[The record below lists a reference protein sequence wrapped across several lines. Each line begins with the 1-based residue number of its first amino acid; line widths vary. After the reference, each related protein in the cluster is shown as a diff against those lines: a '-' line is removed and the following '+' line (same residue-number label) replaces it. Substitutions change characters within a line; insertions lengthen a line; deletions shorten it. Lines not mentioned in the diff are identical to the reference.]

1 MSAARTTSRLAV
13 AVLGAALL
21 LLAAA
26 PAAMAQDPYGPTSTT
41 APRGP
46 SDPRGEIEATCG
58 LSIPEGRPGDT
69 VTATVHNVFFGERVA
84 IFFDNIEVAS
94 TRAPEL
100 AAASVGGPVL
110 FGGTALP
117 AQAATTSVQLTFTI
131 PPAAA
136 GTHIV
141 TAVGDTFTCF
151 CNPDGQFRVLG
162 AKGSG
167 LPRTGVYAGVLVAV
181 ALALLVTGRVLVS
194 VARRRRSS
202 GIDPFLDDEVEDR
215 DHQLA
220 GRR

>member
-1 MSAARTTSRLAV
+1 MSAARTTVRLAV

-21 LLAAA
+21 LAVAA
-26 PAAMAQDPYGPTSTT
+26 PAASAQDPYGSTSTT

-58 LSIPEGRPGDT
+58 LSIPQGRPGDT

-94 TRAPEL
+94 TRAPEF

-110 FGGTALP
+110 LGGAALP
-117 AQAATTSVQLTFTI
+117 AQAAVTSVQVTFTI

-151 CNPDGQFRVLG
+151 CNPDGQFKVLG
-162 AKGSG
+162 AGSG

-181 ALALLVTGRVLVS
+181 ALALLVAGRVLVS
-194 VARRRRSS
+194 VSRRRRAA
-202 GIDPFLDDEVEDR
+202 GIDPFLDPEVEAR